1 MSTLSMTYLRMSKG
15 VAGLKTRPLLQPV
28 ERMSWSVRSTCV
40 FHGMTPSPRAKK
52 DAANNMRRRLRVER
66 NIRSP
71 GVREVLHDSI
81 HGRDHEVHVDGRRDA
96 VFS

>member
-1 MSTLSMTYLRMSKG
+1 MGGDDTIN
-15 VAGLKTRPLLQPV
+15 V
-28 ERMSWSVRSTCV
+28 EMNT
-40 FHGMTPSPRAKK
+40 MPSSSGEERARAKK
-52 DAANNMRRRLRVER
+52 DAASRMRSRLRVER

-96 VFS
+96 VLA